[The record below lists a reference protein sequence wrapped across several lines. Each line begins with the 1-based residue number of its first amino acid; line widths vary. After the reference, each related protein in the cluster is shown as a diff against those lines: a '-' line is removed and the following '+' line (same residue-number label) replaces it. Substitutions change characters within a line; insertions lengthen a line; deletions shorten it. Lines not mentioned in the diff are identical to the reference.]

1 MRLKQLLLAAAAAYA
16 LAALA
21 RYLRRE
27 EEEEPEEEPEDRET
41 TTVHG
46 VQVCDPGAWPPEGIA
61 GRPDCPL
68 VAVASY
74 NTLRR
79 NYRFRGHDWV
89 PGRHRDFGHRRSL
102 LLRQLESFKADLLC
116 LQECEL
122 RSLEEDFA
130 EPLRKLGYDFVT
142 ADPKGGHDH
151 TKPVIFYDKSRF
163 AMTWSKPK
171 SRVVLAEFREKS
183 SGDRILVAAC
193 HLQGGNHAPTRYNQ
207 ARSLMKAMDSRM
219 REYAKTPETPTPRS
233 SSGSRSPRR
242 SRSPKDT
249 KKPGGP
255 TEDLSNEKA
264 PACIVCGDMNA
275 FYDDPSVR
283 LFKTGHMRRNMW
295 NPMDGEPPRRLDFRA
310 GHVGGLRDA
319 YCILDEESRPFT
331 YQYGSEDCKN
341 KVVRMV
347 VDYIFYAER
356 KENVREEDGTRLTL
370 RALRRPFGKSRR
382 KPLAS
387 VGIPNGWHP
396 SDHLPL
402 AALFEMSSSPGSSIA
417 SSKVSQLPRS
427 QAGGGGKHNRRTM
440 AGGRGELNKAGKI
453 KS

>member
-1 MRLKQLLLAAAAAYA
+1 
-16 LAALA
+16 
-21 RYLRRE
+21 
-27 EEEEPEEEPEDRET
+27 
-41 TTVHG
+41 
-46 VQVCDPGAWPPEGIA
+46 
-61 GRPDCPL
+61 
-68 VAVASY
+68 
-74 NTLRR
+74 
-79 NYRFRGHDWV
+79 
-89 PGRHRDFGHRRSL
+89 
-102 LLRQLESFKADLLC
+102 
-116 LQECEL
+116 
-122 RSLEEDFA
+122 
-130 EPLRKLGYDFVT
+130 
-142 ADPKGGHDH
+142 
-151 TKPVIFYDKSRF
+151 
-163 AMTWSKPK
+163 
-171 SRVVLAEFREKS
+171 
-183 SGDRILVAAC
+183 
-193 HLQGGNHAPTRYNQ
+193 
-207 ARSLMKAMDSRM
+207 
-219 REYAKTPETPTPRS
+219 
-233 SSGSRSPRR
+233 
-242 SRSPKDT
+242 
-249 KKPGGP
+249 
-255 TEDLSNEKA
+255 
-264 PACIVCGDMNA
+264 MNA